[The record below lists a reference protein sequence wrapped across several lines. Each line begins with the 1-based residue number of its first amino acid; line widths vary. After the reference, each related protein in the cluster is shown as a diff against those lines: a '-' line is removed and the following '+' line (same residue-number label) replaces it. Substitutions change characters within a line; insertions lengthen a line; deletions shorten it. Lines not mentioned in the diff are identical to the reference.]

1 MNQSSYSPDTFGTY
15 LSNPDRKVSGIDL
28 SSASVLDETGN
39 CYSTIKLYC
48 NQLKAAMSWAS
59 KHGCLLS
66 QTVIPKL
73 TYSILKKYGY
83 YSPYRSTVSN
93 YDKYLHTLMQIIGEE
108 FNDIVITEV
117 KIGGMVIRSENRK
130 WELCTSHTGRRT
142 FISYNVMRCPTE
154 AEVRKCSGHKSTKTF
169 ERYITFDDD

>member
-15 LSNPDRKVSGIDL
+15 LSN
-28 SSASVLDETGN
+28 
-39 CYSTIKLYC
+39 
-48 NQLKAAMSWAS
+48 Q
-59 KHGCLLS
+59 
-66 QTVIPKL
+66 
-73 TYSILKKYGY
+73 
-83 YSPYRSTVSN
+83 
-93 YDKYLHTLMQIIGEE
+93 E

>member
-1 MNQSSYSPDTFGTY
+1 
-15 LSNPDRKVSGIDL
+15 
-28 SSASVLDETGN
+28 
-39 CYSTIKLYC
+39 
-48 NQLKAAMSWAS
+48 
-59 KHGCLLS
+59 
-66 QTVIPKL
+66 
-73 TYSILKKYGY
+73 
-83 YSPYRSTVSN
+83 
-93 YDKYLHTLMQIIGEE
+93 MQIIGEE

-142 FISYNVMRCPTE
+142 FISYNVMRCPNE